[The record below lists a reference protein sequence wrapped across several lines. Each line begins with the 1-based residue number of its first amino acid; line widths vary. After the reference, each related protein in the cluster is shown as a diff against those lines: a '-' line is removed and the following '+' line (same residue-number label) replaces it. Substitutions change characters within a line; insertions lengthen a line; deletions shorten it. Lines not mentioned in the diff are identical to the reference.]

1 MIGRDEWEP
10 RKKEREK
17 KIWLEEMNERQEE
30 KRERR
35 QIDKKVYCSRKDK
48 KVYRK

>member
-17 KIWLEEMNERQEE
+17 NMIGRDEWETRRKERDDTNRKKSILLK
-30 KRERR
+30 KR
-35 QIDKKVYCSRKDK
+35 
-48 KVYRK
+48 